1 MFTHNSPVLANSNCI
16 FAPQLY
22 KQFQLYYMYNIYS
35 LFFPFIVLPF
45 LMDITPLKETQQPVF
60 NRTQSKNDRCC
71 CFFFFLFKNSMP
83 RTRLNHLDALSRL
96 ASLSPDSL
104 SPVLFIWALYFYL
117 FIWLL
122 LFFLLF
128 TNFVCSK
135 FSYYW
140 IVFLLLFCFIIS
152 CCAWLH
158 EAKFF

>member
-71 CFFFFLFKNSMP
+71 CFFSFFLKILCREHDSIISTRFHVSLPYHLTVYLQFFLFG
-83 RTRLNHLDALSRL
+83 
-96 ASLSPDSL
+96 
-104 SPVLFIWALYFYL
+104 LFILYL

-122 LFFLLF
+122 LFFYCLLIL
-128 TNFVCSK
+128 FVPS
-135 FSYYW
+135 
-140 IVFLLLFCFIIS
+140 FLIIG
-152 CCAWLH
+152 
-158 EAKFF
+158 